1 MISDILSSALD
12 GVFLDQ
18 SFYVQK
24 RTANCVWDKHQHRLH
39 MRPIRAGV
47 DDRLDPSH
55 VQFHYCR
62 TLASAGRTVAKEE
75 PIAPSENAMHSQA
88 GGLLAHFS
96 AEPFRL
102 SYTQALQASPLPKRR
117 TPRLESP

>member
-1 MISDILSSALD
+1 
-12 GVFLDQ
+12 
-18 SFYVQK
+18 
-24 RTANCVWDKHQHRLH
+24 CVWDKHQHRPHTRLSVAT

-47 DDRLDPSH
+47 DDCWDLSH
-55 VQFHYCR
+55 VQFHDCR
-62 TLASAGRTVAKEE
+62 TSASAARTVAKEE

-102 SYTQALQASPLPKRR
+102 SYTQAQQASPLPWRR
-117 TPRLESP
+117 TPGLESP